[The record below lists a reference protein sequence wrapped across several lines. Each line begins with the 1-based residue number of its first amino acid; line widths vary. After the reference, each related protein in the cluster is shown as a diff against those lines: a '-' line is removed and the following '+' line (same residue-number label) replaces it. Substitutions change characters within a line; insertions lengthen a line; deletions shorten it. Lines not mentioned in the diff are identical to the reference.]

1 MEEFFERI
9 SKKPNMNKKFIKKK
23 NCGICESSNLKSVFK
38 LKKFPLTGI
47 FIKKKLNKNFQ
58 YNFDQSL
65 NICKNCGHLQLEN
78 FVSPYLLYNNIYANR
93 TSESFLSDNA
103 IKFFKNF
110 LFKVLKKKKLRGLV
124 EIGCNDIKLINNLKK
139 HFKILYGI
147 DPIWRKKRPPKSNKI
162 IVIGGY
168 IEEVNLNKIDSNI
181 DAIVSTHNLEH
192 LNDPYKVLKKF
203 VDTYDEKT
211 TFFIEVPDADLMI
224 KNLRFDQVFHQ
235 HYHYFNYNSLN
246 NLVKRLGCKII
257 SKDINYKFWGGSLM
271 IAFKKNKNVKT
282 KLINKFSSTNKKI
295 IANIKKFKKKLVHLN
310 SKISKEENLIGY
322 GAGQM
327 VPSLS
332 YHLANN
338 FSCLE
343 YIIDD
348 NKKRAGFKYPFIQT
362 HIKYFDKKLIQNKIV
377 LITALDGVSGISRK
391 LKKLNTKFLNPLIK
405 N

>member
-1 MEEFFERI
+1 ME
-9 SKKPNMNKKFIKKK
+9 
-23 NCGICESSNLKSVFK
+23 
-38 LKKFPLTGI
+38 
-47 FIKKKLNKNFQ
+47 
-58 YNFDQSL
+58 
-65 NICKNCGHLQLEN
+65 
-78 FVSPYLLYNNIYANR
+78 
-93 TSESFLSDNA
+93 
-103 IKFFKNF
+103 
-110 LFKVLKKKKLRGLV
+110 
-124 EIGCNDIKLINNLKK
+124 
-139 HFKILYGI
+139 
-147 DPIWRKKRPPKSNKI
+147 KKRPPKSNKI

-295 IANIKKFKKKLVHLN
+295 IANIKKFKK
-310 SKISKEENLIGY
+310 S
-322 GAGQM
+322 
-327 VPSLS
+327 
-332 YHLANN
+332 
-338 FSCLE
+338 
-343 YIIDD
+343 
-348 NKKRAGFKYPFIQT
+348 
-362 HIKYFDKKLIQNKIV
+362 
-377 LITALDGVSGISRK
+377 
-391 LKKLNTKFLNPLIK
+391 
-405 N
+405 

>member
-1 MEEFFERI
+1 ME
-9 SKKPNMNKKFIKKK
+9 
-23 NCGICESSNLKSVFK
+23 
-38 LKKFPLTGI
+38 
-47 FIKKKLNKNFQ
+47 
-58 YNFDQSL
+58 
-65 NICKNCGHLQLEN
+65 
-78 FVSPYLLYNNIYANR
+78 
-93 TSESFLSDNA
+93 
-103 IKFFKNF
+103 
-110 LFKVLKKKKLRGLV
+110 
-124 EIGCNDIKLINNLKK
+124 
-139 HFKILYGI
+139 
-147 DPIWRKKRPPKSNKI
+147 KKRPPSNKI

>member
-110 LFKVLKKKKLRGLV
+110 LFKVLKKKKLRGIV

-147 DPIWRKKRPPKSNKI
+147 DPIWRKK
-162 IVIGGY
+162 GL
-168 IEEVNLNKIDSNI
+168 LNQIKLLL
-181 DAIVSTHNLEH
+181 LE
-192 LNDPYKVLKKF
+192 
-203 VDTYDEKT
+203 
-211 TFFIEVPDADLMI
+211 
-224 KNLRFDQVFHQ
+224 
-235 HYHYFNYNSLN
+235 
-246 NLVKRLGCKII
+246 
-257 SKDINYKFWGGSLM
+257 DI
-271 IAFKKNKNVKT
+271 
-282 KLINKFSSTNKKI
+282 
-295 IANIKKFKKKLVHLN
+295 
-310 SKISKEENLIGY
+310 
-322 GAGQM
+322 
-327 VPSLS
+327 
-332 YHLANN
+332 
-338 FSCLE
+338 
-343 YIIDD
+343 
-348 NKKRAGFKYPFIQT
+348 
-362 HIKYFDKKLIQNKIV
+362 
-377 LITALDGVSGISRK
+377 
-391 LKKLNTKFLNPLIK
+391 
-405 N
+405 